1 MRVLSMIEQIK
12 TIKTFNGNTVYGFNS
27 ENVYYSV
34 TVDQNNNY
42 WLQLSGH
49 YHFGNCGLHNIV
61 KYIEGI
67 GIELKDNITAQMFFN
82 GK

>member
-1 MRVLSMIEQIK
+1 MIEQIK
-12 TIKTFNGNTVYGFNS
+12 TIKAFNGNTVYGFNS

-34 TVDQNNNY
+34 TVDRNNNY

-49 YHFGNCGLHNIV
+49 YNFGNCGLQNIV

-67 GIELKDNITAQMFFN
+67 GIELKENITAQMFFSD
-82 GK
+82 K

>member
-1 MRVLSMIEQIK
+1 MIEKIK
-12 TIKTFNGNTVYGFNS
+12 EIQSVQGNTIYGFNS

-34 TVDQNNNY
+34 TVDQNNDY

-61 KYIEGI
+61 KYIKSI
-67 GIELKDNITAQMFFN
+67 GIDLKENITAQKYFSN
-82 GK
+82 K

>member
-1 MRVLSMIEQIK
+1 MIEQIK
-12 TIKTFNGNTVYGFNS
+12 TIKAFNGNTVYGFNS

-34 TVDQNNNY
+34 TVDRNNNY
-42 WLQLSGH
+42 WLQLSNH
-49 YHFGNCGLHNIV
+49 YHFDNYGLHNIV

-67 GIELKDNITAQMFFN
+67 GIELKENITAQMFFS